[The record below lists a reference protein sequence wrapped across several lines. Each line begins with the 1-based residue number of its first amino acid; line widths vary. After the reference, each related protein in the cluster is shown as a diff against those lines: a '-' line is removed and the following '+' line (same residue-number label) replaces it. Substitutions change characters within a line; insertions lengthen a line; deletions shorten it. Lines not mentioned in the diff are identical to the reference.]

1 VYSLKYCGTDNA
13 INIEN
18 PMTKIF
24 LGEFI
29 FENWRI
35 DIPIDPVASALR
47 VASIGALIVE
57 KMCNSFI
64 A

>member
-1 VYSLKYCGTDNA
+1 MYSLKYCGTDNA

-18 PMTKIF
+18 PMTKTF

-47 VASIGALIVE
+47 VPSIGAV
-57 KMCNSFI
+57 K
-64 A
+64 

>member
-1 VYSLKYCGTDNA
+1 M
-13 INIEN
+13 NIEN
-18 PMTKIF
+18 PMTKMF

-35 DIPIDPVASALR
+35 DIPIDPVASALQ
-47 VASIGALIVE
+47 VASIGAVKVG
-57 KMCNSFI
+57 KMCYKFI

>member
-1 VYSLKYCGTDNA
+1 
-13 INIEN
+13 
-18 PMTKIF
+18 MTKTF

-47 VASIGALIVE
+47 VASIGAVIVE
-57 KMCNSFI
+57 KMRNSFI
-64 A
+64 AQVGYEFDDGQILT

>member
-1 VYSLKYCGTDNA
+1 
-13 INIEN
+13 
-18 PMTKIF
+18 MTKTF

-47 VASIGALIVE
+47 VSSIGAVKVGKTRNISLHR
-57 KMCNSFI
+57 
-64 A
+64 